1 MTLMNKALTIAGS
14 DTSGGAGM
22 EADIKLWRS
31 WALWYACLDLHCY
44 YASYYLGAQRISVA
58 VGFGRKAAGDSD

>member
-31 WALWYACLDLHCY
+31 WAFMVCLL
-44 YASYYLGAQRISVA
+44 
-58 VGFGRKAAGDSD
+58 

>member
-22 EADIKLWRS
+22 EADIKTMEELGVYGMP
-31 WALWYACLDLHCY
+31 ALTCIVTMHP
-44 YASYYLGAQRISVA
+44 
-58 VGFGRKAAGDSD
+58 AGDNTV